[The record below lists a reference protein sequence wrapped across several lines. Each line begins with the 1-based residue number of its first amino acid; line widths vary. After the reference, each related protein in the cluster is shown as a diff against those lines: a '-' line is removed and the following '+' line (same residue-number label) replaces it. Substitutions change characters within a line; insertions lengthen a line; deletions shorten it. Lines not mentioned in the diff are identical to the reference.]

1 MCLRELMRLSDFL
14 LFNPILL
21 AALISWAIAQVSK
34 VFVEFFTNRRWNWAL
49 VLQAGGMPSSHSAMV
64 SSAALAIGLQL
75 GFDQPLFALSAIL
88 AMIVIYDATGVRREA
103 GRQAAFINSIVEE
116 IREGKIPQQDKLKE
130 VLGHTPGE
138 AVIGTLLGLVI
149 AVGVTL
155 LVR

>member
-1 MCLRELMRLSDFL
+1 MMRLTDFL

-138 AVIGTLLGLVI
+138 AVIGTLLGLAI

-155 LVR
+155 LVS